1 MPSDTAAA
9 SASPMA
15 VRADDVALCS
25 LGANGRKR
33 QPERHCGA
41 DVELL
46 HLALAVVEVKLL
58 LRYIKP
64 GAVPVAAP
72 IDPADRSDDAP
83 LVFAY

>member
-1 MPSDTAAA
+1 MMTTATGVSSTVGA
-9 SASPMA
+9 SSVLISM
-15 VRADDVALCS
+15 VIFT
-25 LGANGRKR
+25 
-33 QPERHCGA
+33 
-41 DVELL
+41 LL
-46 HLALAVVEVKLL
+46 YGALAVVEVKLL